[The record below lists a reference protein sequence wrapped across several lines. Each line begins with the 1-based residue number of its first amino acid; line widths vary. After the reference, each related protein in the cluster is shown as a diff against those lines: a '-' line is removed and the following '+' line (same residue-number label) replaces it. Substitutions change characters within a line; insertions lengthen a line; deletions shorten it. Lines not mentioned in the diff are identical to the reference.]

1 MISAKM
7 AESEEHAQWSQKR
20 ELHFS
25 IKTSNRAIDLQ
36 TMSHFIRQFESEK
49 KTWIDHP
56 CFIITKILMEEK
68 SSK

>member
-49 KTWIDHP
+49 KP
-56 CFIITKILMEEK
+56 RYIIHVLLSLNILMKEK